1 MDVGKGK
8 TAALTSQRASAA
20 PVGVGG
26 SGGSSGLRGRNGS
39 GWRRPLQALAACL
52 LLPLA
57 AWAADPQIASLVD
70 NPDPVAAGGTYSYT
84 LGIDNSAL
92 DDAVNTRLSLNVP
105 SGAAFVSA
113 SPASQNCAL
122 QAGSSTTVVCNLGTL
137 RGSRVD
143 VRSIVLTWRATV
155 AGPAVVTARATL
167 TADNDVNL
175 VNNIQDATTTV
186 IEGANLAL
194 SKTGSPDPV
203 VGGANVSYTL
213 NVSNSG
219 PNASAAIVLTDTLPA
234 SVTYVSAAGTGWTCS
249 HAAGVVSCNRPG
261 PHAVGAAIP
270 PVTLVGTVTAV
281 GGTIINSATVAPAV
295 GGVPDPDTSDN
306 TALASVQVS
315 AGADVRIAQKTVTSA
330 QPATAGGSVSFQI
343 QPRNSGPVA
352 ATNAVVTDTLPAGW
366 TFVSA
371 SGPNWACTGG
381 ATVTCTRAS
390 LPVGATDNIEITAI
404 APDNTAVAAGGSS
417 FTNSA
422 SISSATP
429 DPINSN
435 NSGSVAVTVRRDG
448 ADLRLSKTK
457 TPNPV
462 ALGSNMVS
470 TIVVSNGG
478 PRSATGPLRV
488 VEGLSGESFVSASG
502 SGWVCALATGVV
514 VCEHPNSGGLAVN
527 AALPTLLIT
536 TNATVAG
543 AASNEACTGSSVPAL
558 GAPGQARPPLQGD
571 PNPGNDCVSVTASS
585 TTVRPDLAIT
595 KTTITPTGGD
605 KIVSVSESS
614 VTYRLV
620 VSNVSAGNDAA
631 TGVTI
636 TDTVPGWIVGRSSF
650 ASLSPTVSAGNAA
663 FACSSTAAGALT
675 CSQSAGSLAPGQSV
689 TLDVTV
695 NRPLQEGSF
704 TNTASVGNTVEGDP
718 NNANNSASDTVLIE
732 PIADVQMTRKRI
744 EPSSNLVKAGER
756 ATYVLEFKNN
766 GPSTALNVAVDDS
779 FSFAPGDTGFS
790 VVSIT
795 PSKAGATCSVA
806 AGSQITP
813 AAPTFSCTVGTLAN
827 QEEGSV
833 SLVLRPHFQPGNA
846 QRSVSNSAHI
856 ATSSVE
862 NPAGGDNGNNR
873 QPATLVI
880 GPAAL
885 DLLVNKTDIRDPV
898 GYLPGITFL
907 DYRVAVSNV
916 GPSYGTGVIFSEAIT
931 PPVGKRVRYVCDT
944 TSAGG
949 ASCNV
954 PSLCT
959 AVPGATS
966 GVGAALATFT
976 CDVPAGDATTGANR
990 GELASGQ
997 SKSVFLRF
1005 EAVDLPVANGDV
1017 YNNVAVTS
1025 ANEPDTNLANN
1036 TEAEATTTRQ
1046 IIDLRVSKTSSA
1058 ATVALNQPFTWT
1070 VNVVNNGPGASLQ
1083 TDLTDTLP
1091 ASAVLTGPV
1100 TFTRTNPALPGG
1112 GNCTVAAS
1120 VISCGLGQLDA
1131 GGLAVVTVPVRF
1143 ASFPAGGSA
1152 TNTATVDT
1160 NPVKTGGIDTPGGN
1174 NTATSPVAVTRASLS
1189 GTVFQ
1194 DRERSGANGGT
1205 PQSAALE
1212 PRIAGVL
1219 VTLTG
1224 TDLFGFPVSLT
1235 ATSDANGLYS
1245 FPTLAPSDL
1254 TGYTVTQTQPSGFVN
1269 SPSSPPGSGPGA
1281 PSAGGS
1287 YNAGGSA
1294 GASVY
1299 TAVVL
1304 GAATVATDYNLPEL
1318 RLVSLGGFVY
1328 VDANANGVRDAG
1340 SDAPI
1345 VGATLRLLDAV
1356 TGALLAT
1363 TTTDAGGAYS
1373 FANLDPLRAYTL
1385 EQPLPA
1391 SPASLVNGPVNP
1403 GLIGGA
1409 ACASGCSALPDS
1421 PAAGTDRIA
1430 NINLGAGTDGTLFNF
1445 GERILASISGLVYI
1459 DANRNNALDGSDTGR
1474 ISGVVLRLVLGSDC
1488 TAPALLTVTTAADGS
1503 YRFDN
1508 VVAGLNYSVCQTQPA
1523 GYGSGAPASNAITI
1537 TGLATTGSANNNFGE
1552 TLASLAGTVYQD
1564 NGTGVA
1570 AQADNGVKDAGEV
1583 GIANVPI
1590 ALTGTDLFGNPVS
1603 LGTLTDSNGNWRFDG
1618 LLPPNGAGYSVT
1630 EGAIPPASGRFADG
1644 RETVGSAGGSSV
1656 VNDQIS
1662 GIALAAGSQASGYL
1676 FGELGLAPISGT
1688 VYIDLNRNGSLD
1700 PQPIDGRIPGVTLTL
1715 VLGPNCS
1722 GSVVA
1727 TTSTDASGNY
1737 SFSGAAAGLTY
1748 TICQTQPAGY
1758 LNGSENPGSN
1768 GSSAAANAI
1777 TISNL
1782 PVAGSAGNHFGEIAS
1797 NSVIAGRVWLD
1808 TSNDGLID
1816 PAEVGIAGV
1825 LIELTG
1831 VDIGGNPVS
1840 RSTTTGAD
1848 GSYRFE
1854 GLAPGSYALR
1864 EPSQPA
1870 GTLNGRTVAGKA
1882 GAGVTAPGTTPS
1894 AITAITLGLSE
1905 TSGGHNFG
1913 EIPPANVSGQVYA
1926 DNNNNGSRDSTEA
1939 GLGGVTITL
1948 TGIDDTGAPVSLS
1961 TSTAADGSYSFGNLR
1976 PGSYSLAEPLQPAG
1990 TVNGITSP
1998 GSLGG
2003 TATAPAVT
2011 PSAIA
2016 GISLPA
2022 GGQSS
2027 ANNFGEIAQS
2037 PDLRVSKS
2045 HTPATLTVNNQASY
2059 RISLRNAGELPSTG
2073 PYTVSDR
2080 LPVGLTL
2087 AALPIGAGWA
2097 CSGAVGDSRF
2107 DCSSST
2113 VIAAGAAGAA
2123 DITVAVKVSAAA
2135 LPGSPV
2141 SNAVLVDGGG
2151 EIDARRPGDT
2161 ERALFNGNPAGL
2173 PLCDPA
2179 VQHNVCR
2186 DPAPVQLPG
2195 AISGVVWSDIG
2206 SAARLLDGGDK
2217 RLAGWIVEI
2226 VDPATG
2232 RVVGGAVTGAVT
2244 GADGS
2249 YRVGDLLP
2257 GIALAVRFR
2266 DPASGVV
2273 FGYPVNGHT
2282 AAGAS
2287 GAACDPTGA
2296 TGRGVASSCPGSGAD
2311 PFLSVVL
2318 APGQE
2323 LTQQSLPVDPSGVVY
2338 DSGNRQAVA
2347 GAKVALSP
2355 VGNCPGW
2362 NPAAQLVGA
2371 SLGGYQIS
2379 GSSVAMTVG
2388 ADGFYQF
2395 LFGPSAPASCSFAI
2409 TVTPPAGYSAPS
2421 VAIPPAAGTLS
2432 PPGGPTA
2439 VYPVQ
2444 PQAGPPTA
2452 APGAGT
2458 LYHLLLTAGSGVANI
2473 VHNHLPIDPAL
2484 PGGINLSKTGDRA
2497 VAEVGDTLRY
2507 SITVQLTSGARPR
2520 QTTVVDRLPAGFT
2533 YVPGSAIVDGVAIAN
2548 PAGMPGPVLAFNL
2561 GAMGASNRQ
2570 LLQYRVRVGVGSQ
2583 QGDGINRARAHACG
2597 VPAGCV
2603 GPDGRT
2609 PLAGSVATNEGQ
2621 YQVRVSGGVFGVEAC
2636 VLGKIFVDCNGNHV
2650 QDAEELGIPGV
2661 RLVLSDGTTLI
2672 SDVEGKYSVCGLP
2685 PRSHVLRADPHT
2697 LPRGSRLTTSSN
2709 RNLGDAGSLWLDLK
2723 NGELHRAD
2731 FVEGSCSNGVLDQ
2744 VKARR
2749 AQGEVR
2755 AAETERAGKPA
2766 LRFDSKAHGLDAL
2779 GTPQQGTDNA
2789 NQLAPKA
2796 REAGGAPAHGPA
2808 PPDEQALPTPAL
2820 PMNRPPP
2827 PGRDTGTA
2835 PGAQPAGGR
2844 DASR

>member
-1 MDVGKGK
+1 M
-8 TAALTSQRASAA
+8 L
-20 PVGVGG
+20 
-26 SGGSSGLRGRNGS
+26 
-39 GWRRPLQALAACL
+39 
-52 LLPLA
+52 
-57 AWAADPQIASLVD
+57 
-70 NPDPVAAGGTYSYT
+70 
-84 LGIDNSAL
+84 
-92 DDAVNTRLSLNVP
+92 
-105 SGAAFVSA
+105 
-113 SPASQNCAL
+113 
-122 QAGSSTTVVCNLGTL
+122 
-137 RGSRVD
+137 
-143 VRSIVLTWRATV
+143 
-155 AGPAVVTARATL
+155 
-167 TADNDVNL
+167 
-175 VNNIQDATTTV
+175 
-186 IEGANLAL
+186 
-194 SKTGSPDPV
+194 
-203 VGGANVSYTL
+203 
-213 NVSNSG
+213 
-219 PNASAAIVLTDTLPA
+219 
-234 SVTYVSAAGTGWTCS
+234 
-249 HAAGVVSCNRPG
+249 
-261 PHAVGAAIP
+261 
-270 PVTLVGTVTAV
+270 
-281 GGTIINSATVAPAV
+281 
-295 GGVPDPDTSDN
+295 
-306 TALASVQVS
+306 
-315 AGADVRIAQKTVTSA
+315 
-330 QPATAGGSVSFQI
+330 
-343 QPRNSGPVA
+343 
-352 ATNAVVTDTLPAGW
+352 
-366 TFVSA
+366 
-371 SGPNWACTGG
+371 
-381 ATVTCTRAS
+381 
-390 LPVGATDNIEITAI
+390 
-404 APDNTAVAAGGSS
+404 
-417 FTNSA
+417 
-422 SISSATP
+422 
-429 DPINSN
+429 
-435 NSGSVAVTVRRDG
+435 
-448 ADLRLSKTK
+448 
-457 TPNPV
+457 
-462 ALGSNMVS
+462 
-470 TIVVSNGG
+470 
-478 PRSATGPLRV
+478 
-488 VEGLSGESFVSASG
+488 
-502 SGWVCALATGVV
+502 
-514 VCEHPNSGGLAVN
+514 
-527 AALPTLLIT
+527 
-536 TNATVAG
+536 
-543 AASNEACTGSSVPAL
+543 
-558 GAPGQARPPLQGD
+558 
-571 PNPGNDCVSVTASS
+571 
-585 TTVRPDLAIT
+585 
-595 KTTITPTGGD
+595 
-605 KIVSVSESS
+605 
-614 VTYRLV
+614 
-620 VSNVSAGNDAA
+620 
-631 TGVTI
+631 
-636 TDTVPGWIVGRSSF
+636 
-650 ASLSPTVSAGNAA
+650 
-663 FACSSTAAGALT
+663 
-675 CSQSAGSLAPGQSV
+675 
-689 TLDVTV
+689 
-695 NRPLQEGSF
+695 
-704 TNTASVGNTVEGDP
+704 
-718 NNANNSASDTVLIE
+718 
-732 PIADVQMTRKRI
+732 
-744 EPSSNLVKAGER
+744 
-756 ATYVLEFKNN
+756 
-766 GPSTALNVAVDDS
+766 
-779 FSFAPGDTGFS
+779 
-790 VVSIT
+790 
-795 PSKAGATCSVA
+795 
-806 AGSQITP
+806 
-813 AAPTFSCTVGTLAN
+813 
-827 QEEGSV
+827 
-833 SLVLRPHFQPGNA
+833 
-846 QRSVSNSAHI
+846 
-856 ATSSVE
+856 
-862 NPAGGDNGNNR
+862 
-873 QPATLVI
+873 
-880 GPAAL
+880 
-885 DLLVNKTDIRDPV
+885 
-898 GYLPGITFL
+898 
-907 DYRVAVSNV
+907 
-916 GPSYGTGVIFSEAIT
+916 
-931 PPVGKRVRYVCDT
+931 
-944 TSAGG
+944 
-949 ASCNV
+949 
-954 PSLCT
+954 
-959 AVPGATS
+959 
-966 GVGAALATFT
+966 
-976 CDVPAGDATTGANR
+976 
-990 GELASGQ
+990 
-997 SKSVFLRF
+997 
-1005 EAVDLPVANGDV
+1005 
-1017 YNNVAVTS
+1017 
-1025 ANEPDTNLANN
+1025 
-1036 TEAEATTTRQ
+1036 
-1046 IIDLRVSKTSSA
+1046 
-1058 ATVALNQPFTWT
+1058 
-1070 VNVVNNGPGASLQ
+1070 
-1083 TDLTDTLP
+1083 
-1091 ASAVLTGPV
+1091 
-1100 TFTRTNPALPGG
+1100 
-1112 GNCTVAAS
+1112 
-1120 VISCGLGQLDA
+1120 
-1131 GGLAVVTVPVRF
+1131 
-1143 ASFPAGGSA
+1143 
-1152 TNTATVDT
+1152 
-1160 NPVKTGGIDTPGGN
+1160 
-1174 NTATSPVAVTRASLS
+1174 
-1189 GTVFQ
+1189 
-1194 DRERSGANGGT
+1194 
-1205 PQSAALE
+1205 
-1212 PRIAGVL
+1212 
-1219 VTLTG
+1219 
-1224 TDLFGFPVSLT
+1224 
-1235 ATSDANGLYS
+1235 
-1245 FPTLAPSDL
+1245 
-1254 TGYTVTQTQPSGFVN
+1254 
-1269 SPSSPPGSGPGA
+1269 
-1281 PSAGGS
+1281 
-1287 YNAGGSA
+1287 
-1294 GASVY
+1294 
-1299 TAVVL
+1299 
-1304 GAATVATDYNLPEL
+1304 
-1318 RLVSLGGFVY
+1318 
-1328 VDANANGVRDAG
+1328 
-1340 SDAPI
+1340 
-1345 VGATLRLLDAV
+1345 
-1356 TGALLAT
+1356 
-1363 TTTDAGGAYS
+1363 
-1373 FANLDPLRAYTL
+1373 
-1385 EQPLPA
+1385 
-1391 SPASLVNGPVNP
+1391 
-1403 GLIGGA
+1403 
-1409 ACASGCSALPDS
+1409 
-1421 PAAGTDRIA
+1421 
-1430 NINLGAGTDGTLFNF
+1430 
-1445 GERILASISGLVYI
+1445 
-1459 DANRNNALDGSDTGR
+1459 
-1474 ISGVVLRLVLGSDC
+1474 LRLVLGSDC
-1488 TAPALLTVTTAADGS
+1488 SAPALQTVTTAADGS

-1564 NGTGVA
+1564 NGTGIA

-1590 ALTGTDLFGNPVS
+1590 TLTGTDLLGNAVS
-1603 LGTLTDSNGNWRFDG
+1603 LGTSTDSNGNWRFDG
-1618 LLPPNGAGYSVT
+1618 LLPPNGAGYTVT

-1656 VNDQIS
+1656 VNDQFS
-1662 GIALAAGSQASGYL
+1662 GIALAAGSQATGYL

-1688 VYIDLNRNGSLD
+1688 VYIDFNRNGSLD

-1722 GSVVA
+1722 ASVLA
-1727 TTSTDASGNY
+1727 TTTTDANGNY

-1748 TICQTQPAGY
+1748 TVCQTQPAGY
-1758 LNGSENPGSN
+1758 LNGGQNPGTN
-1768 GSSAAANAI
+1768 ASSAAANAI

-1816 PAEVGIAGV
+1816 PAEAGIAGV

-1864 EPSQPA
+1864 EPAQPA

-1882 GAGVTAPGTTPS
+1882 GAGVTAPGTAPS

-1976 PGSYSLAEPLQPAG
+1976 PGSYSLAEPVQPAG

-2045 HTPATLTVNNQASY
+2045 HAPATLTVNNQASY

-2232 RVVGGAVTGAVT
+2232 RVVGGAVTGA
-2244 GADGS
+2244 DGS

-2296 TGRGVASSCPGSGAD
+2296 AGRGVASSCPGSGAD

-2484 PGGINLSKTGDRA
+2484 PGGISLSKTGDRA
-2497 VAEVGDTLRY
+2497 VAEVGDTVRY

-2533 YVPGSAIVDGVAIAN
+2533 YVPGSAMVDGVAIAN

-2561 GAMGASNRQ
+2561 GAMGSSNRQ

-2755 AAETERAGKPA
+2755 APETERAGKPA

-2779 GTPQQGTDNA
+2779 GTPQQGSDNA